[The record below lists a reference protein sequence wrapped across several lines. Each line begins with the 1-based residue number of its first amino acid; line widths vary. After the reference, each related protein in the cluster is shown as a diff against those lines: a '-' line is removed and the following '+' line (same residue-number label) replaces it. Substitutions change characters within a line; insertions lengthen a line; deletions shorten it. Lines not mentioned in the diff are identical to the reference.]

1 MASTE
6 GGPLQRCCAHLL
18 DVAGRHRRGD
28 ASRKKR
34 AVDHL
39 CPGTTQRNTQACST
53 AATADFL
60 EAANNHVT
68 YNRCAIA
75 LKYCKE
81 ASRYVKSRPNT
92 RMGILEISYDAS
104 DQPATI
110 DGDPAIY
117 EMVMVTMKLTWFG
130 EGRRHTEVINIS
142 CPPVFCGGYISR
154 DITSSS
160 ARTIA
165 SQFPDASR
173 KMSNSGD
180 RPQLGSAHISYIS
193 CIRY

>member
-1 MASTE
+1 MAQAGNYILEYLELASTE

-28 ASRKKR
+28 ASRKNEPSITSAR
-34 AVDHL
+34 APRNVTRKHARR
-39 CPGTTQRNTQACST
+39 QRRQI
-53 AATADFL
+53 FF
-60 EAANNHVT
+60 EAADNHVT
-68 YNRCAIA
+68 YNRCAIT

-142 CPPVFCGGYISR
+142 CPPVFVE
-154 DITSSS
+154 DTSAETLLQALL
-160 ARTIA
+160 AR
-165 SQFPDASR
+165 
-173 KMSNSGD
+173 
-180 RPQLGSAHISYIS
+180 
-193 CIRY
+193 